1 MLDPAAWDHDAC
13 GVGLLADRHARPSHE
28 WLSRGL
34 EALTRLTHRGA
45 TGDGHGSADGA
56 GVLTAIPWTWF
67 ATGLPRAFVDG
78 SAARAA
84 GSCFLP
90 AAASDAARAILA
102 EALEEEGWGQ
112 LVWREVPVDASV
124 LAPAERASRPH
135 IQQVFALHQSSPLWT
150 PARQERSLYRA
161 RVNAETRLTAAG
173 FHDAAI
179 VSLSTRTIVYKALV
193 APVDL
198 ARFYPDLAEPRYAT
212 TFTVFHQ
219 RFSTNTFPQWALAQ
233 PFRSLAHNGEIN
245 TILGNRLNARR
256 RQADRAAIPDLPGVA
271 GPLVRLTGSDSQS
284 LDDMIEHLRQGGFSL
299 AHAFARV
306 LPRAWE
312 NDPALSARER
322 AFEAYQ
328 STACE
333 PWEGPAAIAFADG
346 RQVGAV
352 LDRNGFRPAR
362 VLTSTDG
369 LVCVGSE
376 SGIFD
381 IPERSVERRGRLGP
395 GEMLVVDLESG
406 RLIDNTGLR
415 RSLAAEHPYREWVGL
430 TIADISEDTEST
442 TEDTESDG
450 TLLRQ
455 RLFGYTAEE
464 IELIVRPMV
473 EDGKEAIGS
482 MGDDT
487 PLAVLSSRRRLLS
500 DFFRQR
506 FAQVTNPPI
515 DALRE
520 QSVMSLRTVFGRR
533 GRLLDETALEA
544 RMVTCDSPILTPG
557 QLEALRSQ
565 PLGADLSAVGGPK
578 AEDSARTAERPA
590 LTLSMTFDVS
600 GGVFAFR
607 SSLDQLS
614 RDAVAAVRRG
624 IVSLVLSDRD
634 VDRDRAPLP
643 ALLAT
648 SVVSQALDR
657 EGLGTRAGL
666 VIDTGEVR
674 DAHQAAALLA
684 FGASALC
691 PWLAYTTAQRVAV
704 KAGLAP
710 REAMAQYRDALQQGV
725 LKTMSKMGVC
735 TLAAYQG
742 SHLMEIVGLHRS
754 LVDECFS
761 DTPAITG
768 AVTLEEI
775 ATESVRWHRE
785 AASVTSDLLPH
796 PGFHGFRRDGD
807 YHSWNPAMVKQ
818 FHLAVEEQQPDAYV
832 KFAALVRDRPAVT
845 IRDLLDF
852 VPQSPVALDTV
863 EPIERI
869 WTRFFAS
876 AMSVGALGPEAHRT
890 LAEAMNRIGARSNSG
905 EGGEDPGRYQQP
917 GAGDWGNSSTKQ
929 VASARFGVTPAYLL
943 SAGEL
948 QIKMAQGSKPGEGGQ
963 IPASKVV
970 DHIARLRRAQPN
982 TPLISPPPHH
992 DIYSIEDLAELI
1004 YDLRSLH
1011 PSARINVKLVATSGV
1026 GIIAAGV
1033 VKAGADAIQISGH
1046 DGGTGASPRG
1056 SIKHAGLPWEAGLL
1070 DAHQVLLARGSRD
1083 RVILQTDGGLKTGR
1097 DVAMAAALGAQE
1109 YGFGTAAL
1117 IAIGCVMARQCHLN
1131 SCPAGIATQRP
1142 DLRAKYEGTP
1152 DQVIAYFRMVAE
1164 EVRTILAHL
1173 GLRSLDE
1180 LFGRTD
1186 LLRPRDSAAAARLDL
1201 GRFFREPEQRLSSLR
1216 LLAPGSGLPIADSR
1230 FPAADSRE
1238 GTLNTRLL
1246 ARARNHF
1253 ESGIVIREA
1262 VRNTD
1267 RAVGATLS
1275 GAIARAFGD
1284 VGLPA
1289 STIRIEL
1296 TGSAGQS
1303 LGAFGVPGLEI
1314 AVIGDANDGVAKGLC
1329 GGTVSIAP
1337 PGNTPLSD
1345 QVLIGNAALYGA
1357 TGGRLFVAGRAG
1369 ERFAVRNSGAIAVVE
1384 GVGHHGCEYMT
1395 NGTVV
1400 VLGATGQNFAAGMT
1414 GGVAFA
1420 YDPDRRL
1427 EARLNGELVTIGGLS
1442 EEDEGRVLQLLL
1454 DHRAATDSALAARIL
1469 ENWPENVTAFCR
1481 VTPKA
1486 AGVAT
1491 AERPAAVPARLRA

>member
-1 MLDPAAWDHDAC
+1 MLDPATWDHDAC
-13 GVGLLADRHARPSHE
+13 GVGLIADRHRRASHE

-34 EALTRLTHRGA
+34 EALRRLTHRGA

-56 GVLTAIPWTWF
+56 GVLTAIPWSWF
-67 ATGLPRAFVDG
+67 ETDLP
-78 SAARAA
+78 SAYQSLSRRSAVRGGGRGPDPRAA
-84 GSCFLP
+84 GMCFLP
-90 AAASDAARAILA
+90 AAACDAARRIIAD
-102 EALEEEGWGQ
+102 ALEGEGWGQ
-112 LVWREVPVDASV
+112 LVWRDVPVDAAV

-135 IQQVFALHQSSPLWT
+135 IQQVFALHQSSPMW
-150 PARQERSLYRA
+150 PDSRQERSLYRA
-161 RVNAETRLTAAG
+161 RVAAESRLAAAG
-173 FHDAAI
+173 LSEAAI
-179 VSLSTRTIVYKALV
+179 VSLSLRTIVYKALV
-193 APVDL
+193 APADL
-198 ARFYPDLAEPRYAT
+198 PRFYPDLADVRFET

-245 TILGNRLNARR
+245 TILGNRLQARR
-256 RQADRAAIPDLPGVA
+256 RQADRAAMTDLAADA
-271 GPLVRLTGSDSQS
+271 GTIVRVSGSDSQS
-284 LDDMIEHLRQGGFSL
+284 LDDMIEHLRQGGLSL

-312 NDPALSARER
+312 QDALLSARER

-328 STACE
+328 ATACE

-376 SGIFD
+376 TGIFD
-381 IPERSVERRGRLGP
+381 IPEPQVERRGRLGP

-406 RLIDNTGLR
+406 RLVGNSGLR
-415 RSLAAEHPYREWVGL
+415 RALAAEHPYREWVAL
-430 TIADISEDTEST
+430 TITELSENTEVLSQPTENTERAST
-442 TEDTESDG
+442 VM
-450 TLLRQ
+450 LQ
-455 RLFGYTAEE
+455 RFFGYTAEE
-464 IELIVRPMV
+464 IELIVRPMA
-473 EDGKEAIGS
+473 EEGKEAIGS

-487 PLAVLSSRRRLLS
+487 PLAVLSARRRLLP

-506 FAQVTNPPI
+506 FAQVTNPPL
-515 DALRE
+515 DPLRE
-520 QSVMSLRTVFGRR
+520 QSVMSLRTLFGRR
-533 GRLLDETALEA
+533 GRLLDEAAIEA
-544 RMVTCDSPILTPG
+544 RMVACGSPILTNG
-557 QLEALRSQ
+557 QLDALHAQ
-565 PLGADLSAVGGPK
+565 PD
-578 AEDSARTAERPA
+578 RPS
-590 LTLSMTFDVS
+590 LTLSLTYDVS
-600 GGVFAFR
+600 GGAFAFR
-607 SSLDQLS
+607 SALDQLS
-614 RDAVAAVRRG
+614 RDAIAAVQSG
-624 IVSLVLSDRD
+624 VVTLILSDRD
-634 VDRDRAPLP
+634 TDQQRAPLP

-648 SVVSQALDR
+648 SVVSQWLGR

-666 VIDTGEVR
+666 VIDSGEVR

-684 FGASALC
+684 FGASAIC
-691 PWLAYTTAQRVAV
+691 PWLAYDTASQLAA
-704 KAGLAP
+704 KAGIEP
-710 REAMAQYRDALQQGV
+710 RAAVDRYRAALQHGI
-725 LKTMSKMGVC
+725 LKTMSRMGVC

-761 DTPAITG
+761 DTPALTG

-775 ATESVRWHRE
+775 ANDSVCWHRE
-785 AASVTSDLLPH
+785 AAALTGDLLPH

-807 YHSWNPAMVKQ
+807 YHSWNPALVKQ
-818 FHLAVEEQQPDAYV
+818 FHQAVEHQQADGYE
-832 KFAALVRDRPAVT
+832 KFTALVQQRPAVT
-845 IRDLLDF
+845 IRDLLEF
-852 VPQSPVALDTV
+852 IPQTPVDLAEV
-863 EPIERI
+863 EPVERI

-905 EGGEDPGRYQQP
+905 EGGEDPCRYARP
-917 GAGDWGNSSTKQ
+917 HTGDWGNSSTKQ
-929 VASARFGVTPAYLL
+929 VASARFGVTPSYLL

-963 IPASKVV
+963 IPAAKVV
-970 DHIARLRRAQPN
+970 DHIAKLRRAQPN

-1011 PSARINVKLVATSGV
+1011 PAARINVKLVATSGV

-1056 SIKHAGLPWEAGLL
+1056 SIKHAGLPWEAGVL
-1070 DAHQVLLARGSRD
+1070 DAHRVLSSRGSRH
-1083 RVILQTDGGLKTGR
+1083 RVVLQTDGGLKTGR

-1117 IAIGCVMARQCHLN
+1117 VAIGCVMARQCHLN
-1131 SCPAGIATQRP
+1131 SCPAGIATQKP
-1142 DLRAKYEGTP
+1142 ALRAKYQGTP

-1164 EVRTILAHL
+1164 EIRSILASV
-1173 GLRSLDE
+1173 GLHTLDQ
-1180 LFGRTD
+1180 LVGRVD
-1186 LLRPRDSAAAARLDL
+1186 LLQPRDTAAATRLDL
-1201 GRFFREPEQRLSSLR
+1201 DRFLSPIDVRDRLDGTNDAEGGPAARHTLNGR
-1216 LLAPGSGLPIADSR
+1216 LLAQ
-1230 FPAADSRE
+1230 
-1238 GTLNTRLL
+1238 
-1246 ARARNHF
+1246 ARDHF
-1253 ESGIVIREA
+1253 ATGIVIRH
-1262 VRNTD
+1262 RIHNTD

-1275 GAIARAFGD
+1275 GVIASRFGD
-1284 VGLPA
+1284 DGLPD

-1303 LGAFGVPGLEI
+1303 LGAFGVPGVEI

-1337 PGNTPLSD
+1337 PRDAHLHD
-1345 QVLIGNAALYGA
+1345 QVLVGNAALYGA

-1369 ERFAVRNSGAIAVVE
+1369 ERFAVRNSGATAVVE

-1400 VLGATGQNFAAGMT
+1400 VLGSAGLNFAAGMT
-1414 GGVAFA
+1414 GGTVFA
-1420 YDPDRRL
+1420 YDPDRAL
-1427 EARLNGELVTIGGLS
+1427 ESRLNSELVVIGGLS
-1442 EEDEGRVLQLLL
+1442 DEDEALLRHL
-1454 DHRAATDSALAARIL
+1454 VIEHRSATRSQLAAGLLARWAESL
-1469 ENWPENVTAFCR
+1469 MSFCR
-1481 VTPKA
+1481 VTPKGDNLIA
-1486 AGVAT
+1486 A
-1491 AERPAAVPARLRA
+1491 RPAAEPARMRA

>member
-1 MLDPAAWDHDAC
+1 MPLDPASWDHDAC
-13 GVGLLADRHARPSHE
+13 GVGLIADRHARASHE

-34 EALTRLTHRGA
+34 EALLRLTHRGA
-45 TGDGHGSADGA
+45 TGDGHGAADGA
-56 GVLTAIPWTWF
+56 GVLTAIPWAWF
-67 ATGLPRAFVDG
+67 ETGLPPAFIDG
-78 SAARAA
+78 GAARAA
-84 GSCFLP
+84 GTCFLP
-90 AAASDAARAILA
+90 AAASEAARAIVA
-102 EALEEEGWGQ
+102 EALQEEGWGQ
-112 LVWREVPVDASV
+112 LVWREVPIDASV
-124 LAPAERASRPH
+124 LATAERASRPD
-135 IQQVFALHQSSPLWT
+135 IQPVFALHQSSPLWT

-161 RVNAETRLTAAG
+161 RLSAEARLVAAG
-173 FHDAAI
+173 IHDAAI
-179 VSLSTRTIVYKALV
+179 VSLSTRTMVYKALV
-193 APVDL
+193 APADL
-198 ARFYPDLAEPRYAT
+198 DRFYPDLADPRYRT

-256 RQADRAAIPDLPGVA
+256 RQADRAAVPDVPRDS
-271 GPLVRLTGSDSQS
+271 GPLVRLNGSDSQS

-299 AHAFARV
+299 AHALARV

-312 NDPALSARER
+312 HDPALSARER

-328 STACE
+328 STTCE

-381 IPERSVERRGRLGP
+381 IPEPSVERRGRLGP

-406 RLIDNTGLR
+406 RLIDNTGMR
-415 RSLAAEHPYREWVGL
+415 RALAAEQPYREWVG
-430 TIADISEDTEST
+430 IAIREIPEEHDTPRPPIKGGAT
-442 TEDTESDG
+442 DADHNVG
-450 TLLRQ
+450 HPLKGCPTLLHQ
-455 RLFGYTAEE
+455 RLFGYTSEE

-487 PLAVLSSRRRLLS
+487 PLAVLSSRRRLLP

-515 DALRE
+515 DSLRE

-533 GRLLDETALEA
+533 GRLLDETALDA
-544 RMVTCDSPILTPG
+544 RMVMCESPILTLG
-557 QLEALRSQ
+557 QLEALHA
-565 PLGADLSAVGGPK
+565 LDG
-578 AEDSARTAERPA
+578 RPA
-590 LTLSMTFDVS
+590 LALAMTYDVS
-600 GGVFAFR
+600 GPQMSPISAFAFR
-607 SSLDQLS
+607 SALDQLA
-614 RDAVAAVRRG
+614 RDAVDAVRG
-624 IVSLVLSDRD
+624 GVVILVLSDRD

-648 SVVSQALDR
+648 SVVAQALDR
-657 EGLGTRAGL
+657 EGFGTRAGL

-691 PWLAYTTAQRVAV
+691 PWLAYTTAERVAA
-704 KAGLAP
+704 KAGLDP
-710 REAMAQYRDALQQGV
+710 GEAVAQYRNALQQGV
-725 LKTMSKMGVC
+725 LKAMSKMGVC
-735 TLAAYQG
+735 TMAAYQG

-754 LVDECFS
+754 FVDDGFS

-775 ATESVRWHRE
+775 AIESVRWHRE
-785 AASVTSDLLPH
+785 AANVTSDLLPH

-818 FHLAVEEQQPDAYV
+818 FHQAVDEQQPDAYA
-832 KFAALVRDRPAVT
+832 KFSTLVHDRPAVT

-852 VPQSPVALDTV
+852 VPQSCPLTIDEV
-863 EPIERI
+863 EPVERI

-890 LAEAMNRIGARSNSG
+890 LAAAMNRIGARSNSG
-905 EGGEDPGRYQQP
+905 EGGEDPERYAQP

-929 VASARFGVTPAYLL
+929 VASARFGVTPSYLL
-943 SAGEL
+943 SASEL

-963 IPASKVV
+963 IPAIKVV
-970 DHIARLRRAQPN
+970 DHIARLRRAQPH

-1011 PSARINVKLVATSGV
+1011 PSARMNVKLVATSGV

-1056 SIKHAGLPWEAGLL
+1056 SIKHAGLPWEAGLV
-1070 DAHQVLLARGSRD
+1070 DAHRVLLARGSRH
-1083 RVILQTDGGLKTGR
+1083 RVVLQTDGGLKTGR

-1117 IAIGCVMARQCHLN
+1117 VAIGCVMARQCHLN
-1131 SCPAGIATQRP
+1131 SCPAGIATQKP
-1142 DLRAKYEGTP
+1142 ELRAKYEGTP

-1164 EVRTILAHL
+1164 EVRRILASL
-1173 GLRSLDE
+1173 GLRTLDE
-1180 LFGRTD
+1180 LVGQVD
-1186 LLRPRDSAAAARLDL
+1186 LLRPRDTAA
-1201 GRFFREPEQRLSSLR
+1201 SLR
-1216 LLAPGSGLPIADSR
+1216 LDVATLLRREPGERMSGSR
-1230 FPAADSRE
+1230 SPDPRSRE
-1238 GTLNTRLL
+1238 TSNTLNARLL
-1246 ARARNHF
+1246 NQARDHF
-1253 ESGIVIREA
+1253 ACGIVIRLV

-1275 GAIARAFGD
+1275 GVIASTFGD
-1284 VGLPA
+1284 GGLTA

-1314 AVIGDANDGVAKGLC
+1314 AVIGDANDGVAKGRC

-1337 PGNTPLSD
+1337 PKDSRLAD
-1345 QVLIGNAALYGA
+1345 HVLIGNAALYGA
-1357 TGGRLFVAGRAG
+1357 TSGRLFIAGRAG
-1369 ERFAVRNSGAIAVVE
+1369 ERFAVRNSGATAVVE

-1400 VLGATGQNFAAGMT
+1400 VLGATGLNFAAGMT
-1414 GGVAFA
+1414 GGVVFA
-1420 YDPDRRL
+1420 YDPDRAL
-1427 EARLNGELVTIGGLS
+1427 DAVLNTELVTTSGLS
-1442 EEDEGRVLQLLL
+1442 EEDEALVLQLLI
-1454 DHRAATDSALAARIL
+1454 DHRAATSSALAARL
-1469 ENWPENVTAFCR
+1469 LARWPDTMTAFCR
-1481 VTPKA
+1481 VAPKT
-1486 AGVAT
+1486 AGVAIAT
-1491 AERPAAVPARLRA
+1491 RPVAVPARLRA

>member
-1 MLDPAAWDHDAC
+1 MLAAATWDHDAC
-13 GVGLLADRHARPSHE
+13 GVGLIADRHARPSHE
-28 WLSRGL
+28 WLTRGL

-45 TGDGHGSADGA
+45 TGDGHGAADGA

-67 ATGLPRAFVDG
+67 ETGLPAAFVDG
-78 SAARAA
+78 AAARAA
-84 GSCFLP
+84 GTCFLP
-90 AAASDAARAILA
+90 AAAEAASRLIAA
-102 EALEEEGWGQ
+102 ALEEEGWGQ
-112 LVWREVPVDASV
+112 LVWREVPIDASV
-124 LAPAERASRPH
+124 LATAERASRPQ
-135 IQQVFALHQSSPLWT
+135 IRQVFALHQSSPLWT

-161 RVNAETRLTAAG
+161 RVSAETRLAAAG
-173 FHDAAI
+173 FDDAAI

-198 ARFYPDLAEPRYAT
+198 VRFYADLADPRYKT

-233 PFRSLAHNGEIN
+233 PFRTLAHNGEIN
-245 TILGNRLNARR
+245 TILGNRLTARR
-256 RQADRAAIPDLPGVA
+256 RQSDRAAVPDLPAEA
-271 GPLVRLTGSDSQS
+271 GPLVRLHGSDSQS
-284 LDDMIEHLRQGGFSL
+284 LDDMIEYLRQGGFSL

-312 NDPALSARER
+312 HDPALSPRER

-381 IPERSVERRGRLGP
+381 IPEPSVERRGRLGP
-395 GEMLVVDLESG
+395 GELLVVDLETG
-406 RLIDNTGLR
+406 RLIDNTGVR
-415 RSLAAEHPYREWVGL
+415 RALAAAHPYREWLHIVL
-430 TIADISEDTEST
+430 TEVAEDTASST
-442 TEDTESDG
+442 ETAGGPFTECRPSASG
-450 TLLRQ
+450 SPTLLHQ

-464 IELIVRPMV
+464 IELIMRPMV

-500 DFFRQR
+500 DYFRQR

-515 DALRE
+515 DPLRE
-520 QSVMSLRTVFGRR
+520 RSVMSLRTVFGRR
-533 GRLLDETALEA
+533 GRLLDETALDA
-544 RMVTCDSPILTPG
+544 RLVVCESPILTPG
-557 QLEALRSQ
+557 QLEALRT
-565 PLGADLSAVGGPK
+565 SASS
-578 AEDSARTAERPA
+578 DDRTATAAERRA

-600 GGVFAFR
+600 GGVFSFR
-607 SSLDQLS
+607 SSLEQLT
-614 RDAVAAVRRG
+614 RDAVAAVRNG
-624 IVSLVLSDRD
+624 VAILVLSDRE
-634 VDRDRAPLP
+634 VDRERAPLP

-657 EGLGTRAGL
+657 AGLGTRAGL
-666 VIDTGEVR
+666 VIDSGEVR

-691 PWLAYTTAQRVAV
+691 PWLAYTTAQRLAA
-704 KAGLAP
+704 KSGLAAA
-710 REAMAQYRDALQQGV
+710 EAVAQYREALQQGV
-725 LKTMSKMGVC
+725 LKTLSKMGVC
-735 TLAAYQG
+735 TIAAYQG

-754 LVDECFS
+754 FVDACFS

-775 ATESVRWHRE
+775 ATDCVRWHRHG
-785 AASVTSDLLPH
+785 ASVAGELLPH
-796 PGFHGFRRDGD
+796 HGFHGFRRDGD
-807 YHSWNPAMVKQ
+807 YHAWNPALVKQ
-818 FHLAVEEQQPDAYV
+818 FHHAVEQQQPDAYAR
-832 KFAALVRDRPAVT
+832 FAALVHDRPAVT

-852 VPQSPVALDTV
+852 VPQSPVVLDAV
-863 EPIERI
+863 EPVEQI

-890 LAEAMNRIGARSNSG
+890 LAAAMNRIGARSNSG
-905 EGGEDPGRYQQP
+905 EGGEDPARYEQSL
-917 GAGDWGNSSTKQ
+917 AGDWGNSATKQ

-943 SAGEL
+943 SAGEI

-970 DHIARLRRAQPN
+970 DHIAHLRRAPPH
-982 TPLISPPPHH
+982 TALISPPPHH

-1011 PSARINVKLVATSGV
+1011 PAARINVKLVATSGV

-1056 SIKHAGLPWEAGLL
+1056 SIKHAGLPWEAGLF
-1070 DAHQVLLARGSRD
+1070 DAHQVLVARGSRH
-1083 RVILQTDGGLKTGR
+1083 RVVLQTDGGLKTGR

-1117 IAIGCVMARQCHLN
+1117 VAIGCVMARQCHLN
-1131 SCPAGIATQRP
+1131 SCPAGIATQKP
-1142 DLRAKYEGTP
+1142 ELRAKYAGTP
-1152 DQVIAYFRMVAE
+1152 DQVVAYLRMVAE
-1164 EVRTILAHL
+1164 DVRHILASL
-1173 GLRSLDE
+1173 GLRSLDA
-1180 LFGRTD
+1180 LVGRTD
-1186 LLRPRDSAAAARLDL
+1186 LLRPRDTDATRRLDL
-1201 GRFFREPEQRLSSLR
+1201 DVFVRD
-1216 LLAPGSGLPIADSR
+1216 PGSGIRDPEEGRSGARL
-1230 FPAADSRE
+1230 AASGFRQE
-1238 GTLNTRLL
+1238 ASATLNAKLL
-1246 ARARNHF
+1246 DRARDHF
-1253 ESGIVIREA
+1253 ANGMVIREV

-1267 RAVGATLS
+1267 RAVGATLA

-1284 VGLPA
+1284 AGLPG
-1289 STIRIEL
+1289 STIRLEL

-1314 AVIGDANDGVAKGLC
+1314 AVTGDANDGVAKSLC

-1337 PGNTPLSD
+1337 PRHTPLAD

-1400 VLGATGQNFAAGMT
+1400 VLGATGLNFAAGMT
-1414 GGVAFA
+1414 GGVVFA
-1420 YDPDRRL
+1420 YDPERAL
-1427 EARLNGELVTIGGLS
+1427 HARLNDELVIIGGLS
-1442 EEDEGRVLQLLL
+1442 QEDEAVLRQLLI
-1454 DHRAATDSALAARIL
+1454 DHRAATDSALAARL
-1469 ENWPENVTAFCR
+1469 LASWPDTVIACCR

-1486 AGVAT
+1486 ANVVI
-1491 AERPAAVPARLRA
+1491 AERPLAVPEQLRA

>member
-1 MLDPAAWDHDAC
+1 MLDPATWDHDAC
-13 GVGLLADRHARPSHE
+13 GVGLIADRHARPSHE

-56 GVLTAIPWTWF
+56 GVLTAIPWAWF
-67 ATGLPRAFVDG
+67 DSDLPPAFIDG
-78 SAARAA
+78 RAARAA
-84 GSCFLP
+84 GTCFLP
-90 AAASDAARAILA
+90 AAASEAARAIIA

-112 LVWREVPVDASV
+112 LVWREVPTDASV
-124 LAPAERASRPH
+124 LAAAERASRPH

-161 RVNAETRLTAAG
+161 RVMAEARLAAHAL
-173 FHDAAI
+173 HDASI
-179 VSLSTRTIVYKALV
+179 VSLSTRTMVYKALV

-198 ARFYPDLAEPRYAT
+198 DRFYPDLADPRYTT

-245 TILGNRLNARR
+245 TILGNRLHARR
-256 RQADRAAIPDLPGVA
+256 RQADRSAMPDVSREA
-271 GPLVRLTGSDSQS
+271 GPLVRLNGSDSQS
-284 LDDMIEHLRQGGFSL
+284 LDDMIEHLRQGGLSL

-312 NDPALSARER
+312 HDPALSARER

-328 STACE
+328 ATTCE

-362 VLTSTDG
+362 VLASNDG

-381 IPERSVERRGRLGP
+381 IPERSVERRCRLGP

-415 RSLAAEHPYREWVGL
+415 RALAAEYPYREWVQL
-430 TIADISEDTEST
+430 AICEVSEDTET
-442 TEDTESDG
+442 ATENTEADG
-450 TLLRQ
+450 TLLHQ
-455 RLFGYTAEE
+455 RLFGYTSEE

-487 PLAVLSSRRRLLS
+487 PLAVLSSRRRLLP

-515 DALRE
+515 DSLRE

-533 GRLLDETALEA
+533 GRLLDDTALEA
-544 RMVTCDSPILTPG
+544 RMVACESPILTLG
-557 QLEALRSQ
+557 QLDALQAQ
-565 PLGADLSAVGGPK
+565 PG
-578 AEDSARTAERPA
+578 RPA
-590 LTLSMTFDVS
+590 LTLAITYDVT
-600 GGVFAFR
+600 GGAFAFR
-607 SSLDQLS
+607 SSLEQLS
-614 RDAVAAVRRG
+614 RDAVAAVQSG
-624 IVSLVLSDRD
+624 VVILVLSDRD

-648 SVVSQALDR
+648 SVVAQALDR

-674 DAHQAAALLA
+674 DAHQAASLLA

-691 PWLAYTTAQRVAV
+691 PWLAYTTAHR
-704 KAGLAP
+704 LAAKVGIGA
-710 REAMAQYRDALQQGV
+710 REAVAQYRDALQQGV
-725 LKTMSKMGVC
+725 LKAMSKMGVC
-735 TLAAYQG
+735 TVAAYQG

-754 LVDECFS
+754 LVDDCFS
-761 DTPAITG
+761 DTAATTG

-775 ATESVRWHRE
+775 ARESVRWHRE
-785 AASVTSDLLPH
+785 AAGVTNDLLPH

-807 YHSWNPAMVKQ
+807 YHSWNPALVKQ
-818 FHLAVEEQQPDAYV
+818 FHRAVEQQHPDAYAQ
-832 KFAALVRDRPAVT
+832 FATLVHDRPAVT

-852 VPQSPVALDTV
+852 PPQPPIAIEEV
-863 EPIERI
+863 EPVERI

-905 EGGEDPGRYQQP
+905 EGGEDPERYAQP

-929 VASARFGVTPAYLL
+929 VASARFGVTPSYLL

-1004 YDLRSLH
+1004 YDLRALH
-1011 PSARINVKLVATSGV
+1011 PTARMNVKLVATSGV

-1056 SIKHAGLPWEAGLL
+1056 SIKHAGLPWEVGLL
-1070 DAHQVLLARGSRD
+1070 DAHRVLRARGSRH

-1131 SCPAGIATQRP
+1131 SCPAGIATQKP
-1142 DLRAKYEGTP
+1142 ELRAKYEGTP

-1164 EVRTILAHL
+1164 DVRRILASL
-1173 GLRSLDE
+1173 GLRSLDA
-1180 LFGRTD
+1180 LIGRTN
-1186 LLRPRDSAAAARLDL
+1186 LLRPRDTDAARRLDL
-1201 GRFFREPEQRLSSLR
+1201 DGFFREPAAGSREPEQLLS
-1216 LLAPGSGLPIADSR
+1216 DSR
-1230 FPAADSRE
+1230 LPTPDSRQA
-1238 GTLNTRLL
+1238 TLNERLL
-1246 ARARNHF
+1246 ARARDHF
-1253 ESGIVIREA
+1253 ASGILIRDV

-1267 RAVGATLS
+1267 RAVGAALA
-1275 GAIARAFGD
+1275 GAIARAHGD
-1284 VGLPA
+1284 GGLRA

-1303 LGAFGVPGLEI
+1303 LGAFGVPGIEI
-1314 AVIGDANDGVAKGLC
+1314 AVTGDANDGVAKGLC

-1337 PGNTPLSD
+1337 PKDSLLST
-1345 QVLIGNAALYGA
+1345 QVLVGNAALYGA

-1369 ERFAVRNSGAIAVVE
+1369 ERFAVRNSGATAVVE

-1395 NGTVV
+1395 HGTVM
-1400 VLGATGQNFAAGMT
+1400 VLGATGLNFAAGMT
-1414 GGVAFA
+1414 GGVVFA
-1420 YDPDRRL
+1420 YDPDRAL
-1427 EARLNGELVTIGGLS
+1427 EARLNKELVTIGGLS
-1442 EEDEGRVLQLLL
+1442 EEDEALVIQLLL
-1454 DHRAATDSALAARIL
+1454 DHRAATDSRLAARLL
-1469 ENWPENVTAFCR
+1469 ESWPDTVMACCR

-1486 AGVAT
+1486 AGAVIV
-1491 AERPAAVPARLRA
+1491 ERPVAVPARLRA

>member
-1 MLDPAAWDHDAC
+1 MLDPASWDHDAC
-13 GVGLLADRHARPSHE
+13 GVGLIADRHARPSHE

-34 EALTRLTHRGA
+34 EALRRLTHRGA
-45 TGDGHGSADGA
+45 TGDGHGAADGA
-56 GVLTAIPWTWF
+56 GVLTAIPWSWF
-67 ATGLPRAFVDG
+67 EIGLPPAFIDG

-84 GSCFLP
+84 GMCFLP
-90 AAASDAARAILA
+90 AADSQAARAIISD
-102 EALEEEGWGQ
+102 ALEEEGWGQ
-112 LVWREVPVDASV
+112 LVWRDVPIDASV
-124 LAPAERASRPH
+124 LAAAERASRPLV
-135 IQQVFALHQSSPLWT
+135 QQVFGLHQSSPLWT

-161 RVNAETRLTAAG
+161 RVMAEARLAAHAL
-173 FHDAAI
+173 HDAAI
-179 VSLSTRTIVYKALV
+179 VSLSTRTMVYKALV

-198 ARFYPDLAEPRYAT
+198 DRFYPDLADRRYET
-212 TFTVFHQ
+212 TFTIFHQ

-245 TILGNRLNARR
+245 TILGNRLHARR
-256 RQADRAAIPDLPGVA
+256 RQADRCAMPDVSSEA
-271 GPLVRLTGSDSQS
+271 GPLVRLHGSDSQS
-284 LDDMIEHLRQGGFSL
+284 LDDMIEHLRQGGLSL

-312 NDPALSARER
+312 HDPALSARER

-328 STACE
+328 STTCE

-362 VLTSTDG
+362 VLTSKDG

-381 IPERSVERRGRLGP
+381 IPEQSVERRDRLGP
-395 GEMLVVDLESG
+395 GEMIVVDLESR
-406 RLIDNTGLR
+406 RLIDNSGLR
-415 RSLAAEHPYREWVGL
+415 RSLAAEYPYREWIQL
-430 TIADISEDTEST
+430 AICEISEDAETT
-442 TEDTESDG
+442 TEHTEAEAG
-450 TLLRQ
+450 LLHQ
-455 RLFGYTAEE
+455 RLFGYTTEE

-487 PLAVLSSRRRLLS
+487 PLAVLSSRRRLLP

-515 DALRE
+515 DSLRE

-533 GRLLDETALEA
+533 GRLLDDTALDG
-544 RMVTCDSPILTPG
+544 RMVMCESPILALG
-557 QLEALRSQ
+557 QLEALHAQ
-565 PLGADLSAVGGPK
+565 P
-578 AEDSARTAERPA
+578 ERPA
-590 LTLSMTFDVS
+590 LTLSMTYDVA
-600 GGVFAFR
+600 GGAFAFR
-607 SSLDQLS
+607 SSLEQLS
-614 RDAVAAVRRG
+614 RDAVAAVRSG
-624 IVSLVLSDRD
+624 VVILVLSDRD

-643 ALLAT
+643 ALLVT
-648 SVVSQALDR
+648 SVVAQALDR

-666 VIDTGEVR
+666 VLDTGEVR
-674 DAHQAAALLA
+674 DAHQAASLLA

-691 PWLAYTTAQRVAV
+691 PWLAYTTAERVAA
-704 KAGLAP
+704 KAGLGS
-710 REAMAQYRDALQQGV
+710 REAVTQYRAALQQGV

-735 TLAAYQG
+735 TVAAYQG

-754 LVDECFS
+754 FVDDCFS
-761 DTPAITG
+761 DTAAITG

-775 ATESVRWHRE
+775 ATDSVRWHRE

-807 YHSWNPAMVKQ
+807 YHSWNPALVKQ
-818 FHLAVEEQQPDAYV
+818 FHRAVEEQRPDAYAQ
-832 KFAALVRDRPAVT
+832 FATLVHDRPAVT

-852 VPQSPVALDTV
+852 TPQSPIAIDDV
-863 EPIERI
+863 EPVETI
-869 WTRFFAS
+869 WTRFFSS

-905 EGGEDPGRYQQP
+905 EGGEDPERYQQP

-929 VASARFGVTPAYLL
+929 VASARFGVTPSYLL
-943 SAGEL
+943 SASEL

-963 IPASKVV
+963 IPATKVV

-992 DIYSIEDLAELI
+992 DIYSIEDLAELV

-1011 PSARINVKLVATSGV
+1011 PSARMNVKLVATSGV

-1056 SIKHAGLPWEAGLL
+1056 SIKHAGLPWEAGLI
-1070 DAHQVLLARGSRD
+1070 DAHRVLLARGSRH

-1117 IAIGCVMARQCHLN
+1117 VAVGCVMARQCHLN
-1131 SCPAGIATQRP
+1131 SCPAGIATQKP
-1142 DLRAKYEGTP
+1142 ELRAKYEGTP
-1152 DQVIAYFRMVAE
+1152 EQVIAYFRMVAE
-1164 EVRTILAHL
+1164 DVRRILASL
-1173 GLRSLDE
+1173 GLRTLDE
-1180 LFGRTD
+1180 LVGRVD
-1186 LLRPRDSAAAARLDL
+1186 LLRPRDSAAAMRLDL
-1201 GRFFREPEQRLSSLR
+1201 EAMLSPIGATEPLDGTFDPYGGP
-1216 LLAPGSGLPIADSR
+1216 AGSH
-1230 FPAADSRE
+1230 
-1238 GTLNTRLL
+1238 TLNGRLVAQ
-1246 ARARNHF
+1246 AREYF
-1253 ESGIVIREA
+1253 PTGVVIRET
-1262 VRNTD
+1262 VCNTD

-1275 GAIARAFGD
+1275 GAIARQFGD
-1284 VGLPA
+1284 TGLPHA
-1289 STIRIEL
+1289 TIRIEL

-1303 LGAFGVPGLEI
+1303 LGAFGVPGVDI
-1314 AVIGDANDGVAKGLC
+1314 AVTGDANDGVAKGLC

-1337 PGNTPLSD
+1337 PKDTALST

-1369 ERFAVRNSGAIAVVE
+1369 ERFAVRNSGATAVVE

-1400 VLGATGQNFAAGMT
+1400 VLGATGLNFAAGMT

-1420 YDPDRRL
+1420 YDPDRAL
-1427 EARLNGELVTIGGLS
+1427 EGRLNTELVTIGGLS
-1442 EEDEGRVLQLLL
+1442 EEDDALVLQLLI
-1454 DHRAATDSALAARIL
+1454 DHRAVTDSALAARLL
-1469 ENWPENVTAFCR
+1469 ENWPDTVMAFCR
-1481 VTPKA
+1481 VTPNTAGAVIAKRPVA
-1486 AGVAT
+1486 A
-1491 AERPAAVPARLRA
+1491 PARLRA

>member
-1 MLDPAAWDHDAC
+1 MLDPATWDHDAC
-13 GVGLLADRHARPSHE
+13 GVGLIADRHARPSHE

-56 GVLTAIPWTWF
+56 GVLTAIPWAWF
-67 ATGLPRAFVDG
+67 DSDLPPAFIDG
-78 SAARAA
+78 RAARAA
-84 GSCFLP
+84 GTCFLP
-90 AAASDAARAILA
+90 AAASEAARAIIA

-112 LVWREVPVDASV
+112 LVWREVPTDASV
-124 LAPAERASRPH
+124 LAAAERASRPR

-161 RVNAETRLTAAG
+161 RVMAEARLAAHAL
-173 FHDAAI
+173 HDASL
-179 VSLSTRTIVYKALV
+179 VSLSTRTMVYKALV

-198 ARFYPDLAEPRYAT
+198 DRFYPDLADPRYTT

-256 RQADRAAIPDLPGVA
+256 RQADRSALPDVSPEA
-271 GPLVRLTGSDSQS
+271 GPLVRLNGSDSQS
-284 LDDMIEHLRQGGFSL
+284 LDDMIEHLRQGGLSL

-312 NDPALSARER
+312 HDPAVSARER

-328 STACE
+328 ATMCE

-362 VLTSTDG
+362 VLASKDG

-381 IPERSVERRGRLGP
+381 IPEAGVERRGRLGP

-406 RLIDNTGLR
+406 RLIDNSGLR
-415 RSLAAEHPYREWVGL
+415 RSLAAEHPYRDWIHLAVTE
-430 TIADISEDTEST
+430 ISEDTETT
-442 TEDTESDG
+442 TEDTEADT
-450 TLLRQ
+450 TLLYHRV
-455 RLFGYTAEE
+455 FGFTAEE
-464 IELIVRPMV
+464 IELILRPMV

-487 PLAVLSSRRRLLS
+487 PLAVLSSRRRLLP

-515 DALRE
+515 DSLRE

-533 GRLLDETALEA
+533 GRLLDDTAVDA
-544 RMVTCDSPILTPG
+544 RLVMCESPILTLG
-557 QLEALRSQ
+557 QVGALQAQ
-565 PLGADLSAVGGPK
+565 P
-578 AEDSARTAERPA
+578 ERPA
-590 LTLSMTFDVS
+590 LTLSMTYDVS
-600 GGVFAFR
+600 GGAFAFR
-607 SSLDQLS
+607 SSLEQVS
-614 RDAVAAVRRG
+614 RDAVAAVQSG
-624 IVSLVLSDRD
+624 VVILVLSDRD

-648 SVVSQALDR
+648 SVVAQALDR

-674 DAHQAAALLA
+674 DAHQAASLLA

-691 PWLAYTTAQRVAV
+691 PWLAYTTAHR
-704 KAGLAP
+704 LAAKVGIGA
-710 REAMAQYRDALQQGV
+710 REAVAQYRDALQQGV
-725 LKTMSKMGVC
+725 LKAMSKMGVC
-735 TLAAYQG
+735 TVAAYQG

-754 LVDECFS
+754 LVDDCFS
-761 DTPAITG
+761 DTAATTG

-775 ATESVRWHRE
+775 ARESVRWHRE
-785 AASVTSDLLPH
+785 AASVTNDLLPH
-796 PGFHGFRRDGD
+796 PGCHGFRRDGD
-807 YHSWNPAMVKQ
+807 YHSWNPALVKQ
-818 FHLAVEEQQPDAYV
+818 FHRAVEQQHPDAYAQ
-832 KFAALVRDRPAVT
+832 FATLVHDRPAVT

-852 VPQSPVALDTV
+852 VPQSPIAIEEV
-863 EPIERI
+863 EPVERI

-905 EGGEDPGRYQQP
+905 EGGEDPERYAPP

-929 VASARFGVTPAYLL
+929 VASARFGVTPSYLL
-943 SAGEL
+943 SASEL

-970 DHIARLRRAQPN
+970 DHIARLRRAPPN

-992 DIYSIEDLAELI
+992 DIYSIEDLAELV
-1004 YDLRSLH
+1004 YDLRALH
-1011 PSARINVKLVATSGV
+1011 PTARMNVKLVATSGV

-1070 DAHQVLLARGSRD
+1070 DAHRVLLARGSRH

-1097 DVAMAAALGAQE
+1097 DVAMATALGAQE

-1117 IAIGCVMARQCHLN
+1117 VAIGCVMARQCHLN
-1131 SCPAGIATQRP
+1131 SCPAGIATQKP
-1142 DLRAKYEGTP
+1142 ELRAKYEGTP

-1164 EVRTILAHL
+1164 DVRRILASL
-1173 GLRSLDE
+1173 GLRSLDA
-1180 LFGRTD
+1180 LIGRTD
-1186 LLRPRDSAAAARLDL
+1186 LLRPRETDAATRLDL
-1201 GRFFREPEQRLSSLR
+1201 DGFFRQPAAGSGEPED
-1216 LLAPGSGLPIADSR
+1216 LLPDSR
-1230 FPAADSRE
+1230 LPTPDSRLPTPNSRHE
-1238 GTLNTRLL
+1238 TLNARLL
-1246 ARARNHF
+1246 ARAQAHF
-1253 ESGIVIREA
+1253 ATGTVIRDV

-1267 RAVGATLS
+1267 RAVGAALS
-1275 GAIARAFGD
+1275 GAIARAHGD
-1284 VGLPA
+1284 AGLRA

-1296 TGSAGQS
+1296 SGSAGQS
-1303 LGAFGVPGLEI
+1303 LGAFGVPGVEI
-1314 AVIGDANDGVAKGLC
+1314 AVTGDANDGVAKGLC

-1337 PGNTPLSD
+1337 PKDSVLST
-1345 QVLIGNAALYGA
+1345 QVLVGNAALYGA

-1369 ERFAVRNSGAIAVVE
+1369 ERFAVRNSGATAVVE

-1400 VLGATGQNFAAGMT
+1400 VLGAAGLNFAAGMT
-1414 GGVAFA
+1414 GGVVFA
-1420 YDPDRRL
+1420 YDPDRAL
-1427 EARLNGELVTIGGLS
+1427 EARLNQELVTIGGLS
-1442 EEDEGRVLQLLL
+1442 EEDEARVIQLLL
-1454 DHRAATDSALAARIL
+1454 DHRAATDSRLAARLL
-1469 ENWPENVTAFCR
+1469 ESWSETVMACCR

-1486 AGVAT
+1486 VGVVI
-1491 AERPAAVPARLRA
+1491 AERPVAVPARLRA

>member
-1 MLDPAAWDHDAC
+1 MLDPATWDHDAC
-13 GVGLLADRHARPSHE
+13 GVGLIADRHARASHE

-56 GVLTAIPWTWF
+56 GVLTAIPWAWF
-67 ATGLPRAFVDG
+67 ETGLPSAFQRGADP
-78 SAARAA
+78 RAA
-84 GSCFLP
+84 GMCFLP
-90 AAASDAARAILA
+90 ATGCDAARAIIA
-102 EALEEEGWGQ
+102 EALEEEGWGH
-112 LVWREVPVDASV
+112 LVWREVPIDASV
-124 LAPAERASRPH
+124 LAAPERAARPL
-135 IQQVFALHQSSPLWT
+135 IQQVFALHQSSPMW
-150 PARQERSLYRA
+150 PASRQERSLYRA
-161 RVNAETRLTAAG
+161 RLTAETRLAAAG
-173 FHDAAI
+173 LPDTAI
-179 VSLSTRTIVYKALV
+179 VSLSLRTIVYKALV

-198 ARFYPDLAEPRYAT
+198 ARFYPDLADPRFAT

-233 PFRSLAHNGEIN
+233 PFRALAHNGEIN
-245 TILGNRLNARR
+245 TILGNRLHARR
-256 RQADRAAIPDLPGVA
+256 RQADRAAMPEATPEA
-271 GPLVRLTGSDSQS
+271 GTVVRLNGSDSQS
-284 LDDMIEHLRQGGFSL
+284 LDDMIEHLRQGGLSL

-312 NDPALSARER
+312 HDRFVSQRER

-328 STACE
+328 ATACE

-362 VLTSTDG
+362 VLTAKDG

-381 IPERSVERRGRLGP
+381 IPEAQVERRGRLGP

-406 RLIDNTGLR
+406 RLIDNSGLR
-415 RSLAAEHPYREWVGL
+415 RALAAEHPYREWLQLAVAELGDDGA
-430 TIADISEDTEST
+430 ADEGALPGAATS
-442 TEDTESDG
+442 G
-450 TLLRQ
+450 PTLFHQ
-455 RLFGYTAEE
+455 RAFGYTSEE
-464 IELIVRPMV
+464 IDVIVRPMI
-473 EDGKEAIGS
+473 EDGKEAVGS

-487 PLAVLSSRRRLLS
+487 PLAVLSARRRLLP

-515 DALRE
+515 DPLRE
-520 QSVMSLRTVFGRR
+520 HSVMSLRTLMGKR
-533 GRLLDETALEA
+533 GRLLDEAAVSA
-544 RMVTCDSPILTPG
+544 RMVACESPVLTNA
-557 QLEALRSQ
+557 QLEALDAQ
-565 PLGADLSAVGGPK
+565 PD
-578 AEDSARTAERPA
+578 RPC
-590 LTLSMTFDVS
+590 LTLSMTYDV
-600 GGVFAFR
+600 GGGAFAFR

-614 RDAVAAVRRG
+614 REAVAAVRSG
-624 IVSLVLSDRD
+624 VVILVLSDREID
-634 VDRDRAPLP
+634 KTRAPLP

-648 SVVSQALDR
+648 SVVSQAIDG

-666 VIDTGEVR
+666 VIDSGEVR

-684 FGASALC
+684 FGASAIC
-691 PWLAYTTAQRVAV
+691 PWLAYDTARRVAA
-704 KAGLAP
+704 KIAIEP
-710 REAMAQYRDALQQGV
+710 RTAIQRYRQALQHGI

-735 TLAAYQG
+735 TVAAYQG

-754 LVDECFS
+754 FVDECFG

-775 ATESVRWHRE
+775 ATDSVGWHRD
-785 AASVTSDLLPH
+785 AAAVTTDLLPH

-807 YHSWNPAMVKQ
+807 YHSWNPALVKQ
-818 FHLAVEEQQPDAYV
+818 FHQAVEQQQPDAYA
-832 KFAALVRDRPAVT
+832 KFATLVQERPAVT
-845 IRDLLDF
+845 IRDLLEF
-852 VPQSPVALDTV
+852 VPQTAIDISEV
-863 EPIERI
+863 EPVERI

-905 EGGEDPGRYQQP
+905 EGGEDPCRYARP
-917 GAGDWGNSSTKQ
+917 HGGDWGNSSTKQ
-929 VASARFGVTPAYLL
+929 VASARFGVTPSYLL
-943 SAGEL
+943 SASEL

-963 IPASKVV
+963 IPAAKVV
-970 DHIARLRRAQPN
+970 DHIAKLRRAQPN

-1011 PSARINVKLVATSGV
+1011 PSARMNVKLVATSGI

-1070 DAHQVLLARGSRD
+1070 DAHRVLSTRGSRQ
-1083 RVILQTDGGLKTGR
+1083 RVVLQTDGGLKTGR

-1152 DQVIAYFRMVAE
+1152 EQVIAYFRLVAE
-1164 EVRTILAHL
+1164 DVRMILASL
-1173 GLRSLDE
+1173 GLRALDD
-1180 LFGRTD
+1180 LVGRFD
-1186 LLRPRDSAAAARLDL
+1186 LLQPRDTAAARRLDL
-1201 GRFFREPEQRLSSLR
+1201 DLFLREPGTGGREPAQQLCGARFPE
-1216 LLAPGSGLPIADSR
+1216 PGSR
-1230 FPAADSRE
+1230 HE
-1238 GTLNTRLL
+1238 TLNARLL
-1246 ARARNHF
+1246 ARAQEHF
-1253 ESGIVIREA
+1253 ASGTVIRDV

-1267 RAVGATLS
+1267 RAVGAALS
-1275 GAIARAFGD
+1275 GAIAARYGD
-1284 VGLPA
+1284 EGLRH

-1303 LGAFGVPGLEI
+1303 LGAFGVPGVEI

-1329 GGTVSIAP
+1329 GGMVSIAP
-1337 PGNTPLSD
+1337 RPDSHLHD

-1369 ERFAVRNSGAIAVVE
+1369 ERFAVRNSGATAVVE

-1400 VLGATGQNFAAGMT
+1400 ILGATGLNFAAGMT
-1414 GGVAFA
+1414 GGAVFA
-1420 YDPDRRL
+1420 YDPDRVL
-1427 EARLNGELVTIGGLS
+1427 ESRLNGELVAIGGLP
-1442 EEDEGRVLQLLL
+1442 EEDEATLLQLIIE
-1454 DHRAATDSALAARIL
+1454 HRNATGSRRAALLLEHWPDALL
-1469 ENWPENVTAFCR
+1469 SFCR
-1481 VTPKA
+1481 VAPQLSVA
-1486 AGVAT
+1486 AIPTRAV
-1491 AERPAAVPARLRA
+1491 AVPARLRA